1 MKKVIGWTLTLALL
15 AAGAFWGYRRYQQG
29 ADTAAAAFQTEAAR
43 RGALTATIGATGSVR
58 ANQTAV
64 LVWQTSGAV
73 ERVDV
78 QVGDT
83 VRKGDILAVLEQTSL
98 PQSVILAQADLVSA
112 QKALDDLRQPPSE
125 LVLAQARQAI
135 ADAQKAVDQAQK
147 RLDSLTAQARQ
158 VDIDS
163 AQAAVVLARD
173 KLKKAQEDFAPY
185 ANKPED
191 NLRRAYFQSRLAQA
205 QREYDNAVAR
215 LNNLLGTAN
224 EVDLAVAQA
233 SLETAQAQLAD
244 ARQAYEDLL
253 AGPSADDI
261 AAAEARVAAAQAT
274 VNLARITAPF
284 DATITAVYIKPGDQ
298 VSPGATAFRLDDLS
312 RMLVDVQISE
322 VDINRI
328 QPGQPVVLTFDA
340 ILGKEYTGRVAEVP
354 PVGQISQ
361 GVVTF
366 NVTVELTNPDAEVK
380 PGMTAAVNIV
390 VSELQDVLLVPNRAV
405 RFRNGERVVY
415 ILQEGEPHPVPITLG
430 ASSETVSQVLDGAL
444 KEGDL
449 VILNPPSQ
457 FEQDGGPPFGR

>member
-1 MKKVIGWTLTLALL
+1 MKKGIGWTLALALL
-15 AAGAFWGYRRYQQG
+15 AAGAFWGYRRYQQQ
-29 ADTAAAAFQTEAAR
+29 AANAAASYQTEAAR

-64 LVWQTSGAV
+64 LVWQTSGTVEHVAV
-73 ERVDV
+73 
-78 QVGDT
+78 QTGDS
-83 VRKGDILAVLEQTSL
+83 VRKGDILAALEQTSL
-98 PQSVILAQADLVSA
+98 PQGVILAQADLVSA
-112 QKALDDLRQPPSE
+112 QKALDDLRKPPSE
-125 LVLAQARQAI
+125 LALAQAKQAI
-135 ADAQKAVDQAQK
+135 AEAQKAVDQAQK

-244 ARQAYEDLL
+244 ARQTYEDLL
-253 AGPSADDI
+253 AGPGEDDI
-261 AAAEARVAAAQAT
+261 AAAEARLAAAQAT
-274 VNLARITAPF
+274 VNLARVAAPF
-284 DATITAVYIKPGDQ
+284 DATVTAVYIKPGDQ

-328 QPGQPVVLTFDA
+328 QVGQPAVLTFDA
-340 ILGKEYTGRVAEVP
+340 ILGKEYRGRVAEVP
-354 PVGQISQ
+354 PVGQATQ
-361 GVVTF
+361 GVVNF
-366 NVTVELTNPDAEVK
+366 NVTVELTDPDAAVK

-415 ILQEGEPHPVPITLG
+415 ILQDGEPRPVPITLG
-430 ASSETVSQVLDGAL
+430 ASSETVSQVLDGDL
-444 KEGDL
+444 KEGDP